1 MESPYTFC
9 SKNPRKVLEVNG
21 EPVAASN
28 KVMIAASVFYLA
40 SIYGYSRKFLRID
53 GNGVTAGAFALFS
66 MPASYSYAKF
76 FFSDAETEA
85 ALINN
90 SHE

>member
-9 SKNPRKVLEVNG
+9 NKNPRKVLEVNG
-21 EPVAASN
+21 EPVSASN
-28 KVMIAASVFYLA
+28 KIMLGASVFYIA
-40 SIYGYSRKFLRID
+40 SIYAYSRRFLRID

-66 MPASYSYAKF
+66 MPASYSYARF

-85 ALINN
+85 ALMNN
-90 SHE
+90 SNE

>member
-9 SKNPRKVLEVNG
+9 SKNPRKVVEVNG
-21 EPVAASN
+21 EPVATSN
-28 KVMIAASVFYLA
+28 KVMVAASMFYLG
-40 SIYGYSRKFLRID
+40 SVYFYSRKFLRID

-66 MPASYSYAKF
+66 LPASYTYARF
-76 FFSDAETEA
+76 FFSDPETEA
-85 ALINN
+85 AIMNN

>member
-9 SKNPRKVLEVNG
+9 TKNPRKVVEVNG
-21 EPVAASN
+21 EPVAASS
-28 KVMIAASVFYLA
+28 KVMVFTGVFYLA
-40 SIYGYSRKFLRID
+40 SVYAYSRRFLRID

-66 MPASYSYAKF
+66 MPASYTYARF
-76 FFSDAETEA
+76 FFSDPETEA
-85 ALINN
+85 AVMNN

>member
-21 EPVAASN
+21 EPVSASN
-28 KVMIAASVFYLA
+28 KIMLGASVFYIA
-40 SIYGYSRKFLRID
+40 SIYAYSRRFLRID

-66 MPASYSYAKF
+66 MPASYSYARF

-85 ALINN
+85 ALLNN
-90 SHE
+90 SNE

>member
-9 SKNPRKVLEVNG
+9 TQNKRKVVECNG
-21 EPVAASN
+21 EPVVASN
-28 KVMIAASVFYLA
+28 KVMVAASVFYLA
-40 SIYGYSRKFLRID
+40 SLYGYQRKFLRID

-66 MPASYSYAKF
+66 MPASYSYARF
-76 FFSDAETEA
+76 FFSDAEMEA
-85 ALINN
+85 ALMNN